1 MNYRKL
7 FKIARAL
14 SGSLIGSLV
23 HASEHNECGHMTMQP
38 VALKDVKITDGFWA
52 DRQQV
57 NREVTLVDL
66 WERANDPATGH
77 VIQNFEIAA
86 GRREGTF
93 AGTHWQD
100 AWLYKWIE
108 TAAYELAM
116 NPNAVFDGQRLDVLV
131 DELIGLIGEAQ
142 EEDGYLATQVTA
154 RPQFGRFEDYQRHEL
169 YTMGHLLTA
178 ASVHY
183 RVTGNNDLL
192 KIAQKNARFVYEFF
206 SKNQAQYPDFPNNP
220 SIIMGAMDLYRVT
233 RDKLYLKLAEHFVDA
248 RGKYPPKP
256 KTSKEINAMPYHI
269 RAWKTSEGYINTQNW
284 VPLRDSH
291 EVLGHAVFF
300 TYLYAGA
307 ADVYME
313 TGDETLVK
321 ALDRLWHDLTEKK
334 MYVTGG
340 VSPHHMSF
348 PTFSFK
354 DGVRKIMSGDFMNEG
369 VARPYDMPQAH
380 GYNETCGMVGNMMWN
395 WRMLQAT
402 GEERFADIME
412 LNWYNSIISGVEVDG
427 VGWSYANPLRWHA
440 HDHEVIHEL
449 KYSHKRGFPGR
460 KLICCPTN
468 IMRNVSAFGG
478 FLYGLSDAHVWV
490 NHYAASELDT
500 VLPSGETV
508 SLKQKTN
515 FPWDGKVELS
525 ILSEGLFSLKLRIP
539 YWADSAGLKV
549 NGRALDAAV
558 QSGAYVE
565 ISRDWN
571 SGDQVEL
578 TLPMEVKL
586 MVSDYKMEESRGQV
600 AIKRGPV
607 VYCLESID
615 LPAGVAIEDVLIPSD
630 ASWEAEYDEKLLGG
644 VTVLK
649 TMGMLAKAQG
659 ARIGA
664 YRELGNSDTEFIPIK
679 LIPYYAW
686 NNREEPKMSVWLPL
700 GIR

>member
-1 MNYRKL
+1 
-7 FKIARAL
+7 
-14 SGSLIGSLV
+14 
-23 HASEHNECGHMTMQP
+23 MTMRP
-38 VALKDVKITDGFWA
+38 VDLKDVKITGGFWA

-108 TAAYELAM
+108 TAAYELAV
-116 NPNAVFDGQRLDVLV
+116 NPDAVFEGQLLDALV
-131 DELIGLIGEAQ
+131 DQMIELIGEAQ
-142 EEDGYLATQVTA
+142 EADGYLATQVTA
-154 RPQFGRFEDYQRHEL
+154 RPRFGRFEDYQRHEL

-178 ASVHY
+178 ASVHH
-183 RVTGNNDLL
+183 RVTGKENFL
-192 KIAQKNARFVYEFF
+192 KIAEKNARFVYEFF
-206 SKNQAQYPDFPNNP
+206 SENQAQYPDFPNNP
-220 SIIMGAMDLYRVT
+220 SIIMGAMDLYRAT
-233 RDKLYLKLAEHFVDA
+233 RDELHLKLAEHFVDA

-256 KTSKEINAMPYHI
+256 KSPEEINAMPYHI
-269 RAWKTSEGYINTQNW
+269 RAWRTSEGYINTQNW
-284 VPLRDSH
+284 VPLRESD

-307 ADVYME
+307 TDVYME
-313 TGDETLVK
+313 TGDETLIQ

-340 VSPHHMSF
+340 VSPHHKAF

-354 DGVRKIMSGDFMNEG
+354 DGVRTILNGDFMNEG

-395 WRMLQAT
+395 WRMLQVT

-449 KYSHKRGFPGR
+449 KYAHKRGFPGR

-478 FLYGLSDAHVWV
+478 FLYGVSDDKLWL
-490 NHYAASELDT
+490 NQYAASELDT
-500 VLPSGETV
+500 ALPSGESV
-508 SLKQKTN
+508 SLKQETN
-515 FPWDGKVELS
+515 FPWEGNVKLT
-525 ILSEGLFSLKLRIP
+525 ILSEGSFSLKLRIP

-549 NGRALDAAV
+549 NETVVDATA
-558 QSGAYVE
+558 QSGDYVE
-565 ISRDWN
+565 ITRDWN
-571 SGDQVEL
+571 PGDQVEL
-578 TLPMEVKL
+578 NLPMEVKL
-586 MVSDYKMEESRGQV
+586 MVSDYKMEETRGQV

-615 LPAGVAIEDVLIPSD
+615 LPDGVRIEDVLIPSD
-630 ASWEAEYDEKLLGG
+630 AAWEAEYDEELLGG
-644 VTVLK
+644 VTVLR
-649 TMGMLAKAQG
+649 TMAMLAKPQG
-659 ARIGA
+659 GRIAA
-664 YRELGNSDTEFIPIK
+664 YRELGNSDTESIPIK

-700 GIR
+700 SIR